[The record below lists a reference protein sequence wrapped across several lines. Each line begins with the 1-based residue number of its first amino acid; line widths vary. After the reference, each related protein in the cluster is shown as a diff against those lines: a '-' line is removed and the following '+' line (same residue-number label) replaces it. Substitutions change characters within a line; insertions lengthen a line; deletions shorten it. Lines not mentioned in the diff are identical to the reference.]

1 MMLLGGAMALA
12 GCDKYNYVSD
22 FQQMGGRVEV
32 LEGMELKVN
41 EGAQA
46 LHEIIMA
53 VEQEGYVTDV
63 KHHDDGSVS
72 VTFNDGKTFTMRQGV
87 DGRDGRDGRDGKEAT
102 LLLGVE
108 KAPDGQFYWKDTETL
123 TFENNG
129 KYTRLFEGEDGHQ
142 GEVRKHGSKEE
153 GTYAY
158 DQNTKLLTL
167 TVTGHSYMDQETGK
181 WTAEPLSETWTEKY
195 QVDINGKELTLTNLR
210 DSGSSEQYSTV
221 YKKK

>member
-1 MMLLGGAMALA
+1 MKKFQLMTLLGLFVCVFTFIACGDDDEDEAPANPLV
-12 GCDKYNYVSD
+12 GTWVY
-22 FQQMGGRVEV
+22 
-32 LEGMELKVN
+32 
-41 EGAQA
+41 
-46 LHEIIMA
+46 
-53 VEQEGYVTDV
+53 EQSQTE
-63 KHHDDGSVS
+63 S
-72 VTFNDGKTFTMRQGV
+72 
-87 DGRDGRDGRDGKEAT
+87 
-102 LLLGVE
+102 
-108 KAPDGQFYWKDTETL
+108 DGQFYWKDTETL

-153 GTYAY
+153 GTYVY

-195 QVDINGKELTLTNLR
+195 QVAINGKELTLTDLR